1 MLLYLPVANVENKLL
16 KTHGIYRECDICDD
30 NVAEKRHPSEYLT
43 DIHTDYN
50 QTWWQSVTMLEDV
63 HTQEVNLT
71 VHLGKKL
78 VEVMGSNTA
87 ASSFSF
93 LLL

>member
-1 MLLYLPVANVENKLL
+1 L
-16 KTHGIYRECDICDD
+16 KKQFLEKTRQCIPRYKCISVSFGQTHGIYRECDICDD
-30 NVAEKRHPSEYLT
+30 NVLEKRHPADFLT

-71 VHLGKKL
+71 VHLG
-78 VEVMGSNTA
+78 NN
-87 ASSFSF
+87 
-93 LLL
+93 